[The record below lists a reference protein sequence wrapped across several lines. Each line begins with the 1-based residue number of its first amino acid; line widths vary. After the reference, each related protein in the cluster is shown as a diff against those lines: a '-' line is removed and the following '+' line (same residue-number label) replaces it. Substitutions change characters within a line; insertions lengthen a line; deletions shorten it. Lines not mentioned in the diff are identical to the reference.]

1 MANSPVT
8 STSTFGA
15 PLLHPAW
22 ARVAYFDLRSRP
34 LFRQWV
40 DVAPADITNNS
51 NIYYI
56 PKHRNLSVASNRHV
70 LDEVIA
76 TDQVQPGASDYVK
89 IVLQEH
95 GHRIGRTT
103 FAGDTAY
110 INLDPVLSRQLNNHL
125 ADTLDEMVADELY
138 DGSQT
143 VNSGSEAGDSA
154 QAFPGSNLYTSDGG
168 DAENPAVANNTLA
181 VTNGDFLSAR
191 IVRRLVAK
199 LRGASVPPIRG
210 MLYQAIVHPDVSVDY
225 QEDAGAVAW
234 SEPHINVDTSNLYS
248 GETGVHAG
256 AIFAETP
263 RARFVDDAGVASE
276 DVHQTMIFGREAL
289 AQVVKREPSPGVGPM
304 TDPYNRHVDIHWYGT
319 LGFTPFRQESMYRV
333 HHVFSGSQS
342 G

>member
-22 ARVAYFDLRSRP
+22 DRVARFDLRSRP
-34 LFRQWV
+34 LFRQWITV
-40 DVAPADITNNS
+40 RPQSVTNNS
-51 NIYYI
+51 NIYYL
-56 PKHRNLSVASNRHV
+56 PKHRFLTVAANRHL

-76 TDQVQPGASDYVK
+76 TDQVQPGASTYVK
-89 IVLQEH
+89 VVLTEH
-95 GHRIGRTT
+95 GHRVGRTT

-110 INLDPVLSRQLNNHL
+110 IALDPVLSRQLNAHM
-125 ADTLDEMVADELY
+125 ADTLDAMVADELY
-138 DGSQT
+138 DGSQVQNT
-143 VNSGSEAGDSA
+143 GSEAGDSTV
-154 QAFPGSNLYTSDGG
+154 AFPSSNKYTSNAGA
-168 DAENPAVANNTLA
+168 AENPAVADNTLTTSD
-181 VTNGDFLSAR
+181 VLSAR

-234 SEPHINVDTSNLYS
+234 SEPHVNVDTSNVYS

-263 RARFVDDAGVASE
+263 RAEFLDNAGASSI
-276 DVHQTMIFGREAL
+276 DVHQTVIFGGEAL
-289 AQVVKREPSPGVGPM
+289 AEVVKREPGPGVGPM
-304 TDPYNRHVDIHWYGT
+304 VDPYNRHLDIHWYGT
-319 LGFTPFRQESMYRV
+319 LGFTTYRQESIYRV
-333 HHVFSGSQS
+333 HHGFSGGQS